1 MSDDEDDEDDND
13 TDNEF
18 DDNGDFETIFSL
30 NNYHSIERDHS
41 DNNLSERKYLVA
53 DYNPIDF
60 HTTTSIHNAQSDF
73 SDNNSTNI
81 NNKSNCTTRLL
92 GRNSIVP
99 LMSQSQR
106 RRATLIDEATASAI
120 NQTNS
125 THTTS
130 CRTPSP
136 ILFLMITLMMT
147 ISATAMLCFAVMS
160 DHWEIIRWDR
170 HLLDGLTNNTAHS
183 LHWHL
188 DDRVARMP
196 ITRKSFHLFY

>member
-1 MSDDEDDEDDND
+1 M
-13 TDNEF
+13 
-18 DDNGDFETIFSL
+18 

-73 SDNNSTNI
+73 SDSTNNHNNS
-81 NNKSNCTTRLL
+81 KSTRLL
-92 GRNSIVP
+92 SRNSIVP

-106 RRATLIDEATASAI
+106 RQTTLIDEATASAI
-120 NQTNS
+120 NQTHS
-125 THTTS
+125 THTRT

-170 HLLDGLTNNTAHS
+170 NLLDHLTNNTGHG

-188 DDRVARMP
+188 DDRVARMS
-196 ITRKSFHLFY
+196 ITRK